1 MPIKTTMSYHF
12 TPVRMTIK
20 KNTNN
25 KCWLGYREKPSN
37 STPGYMSK
45 KYKNTTQKDTG
56 TPMFIA
62 ALFVTA
68 KVVKVYNQFKCPT
81 IDEWIKKMWYKQ
93 WNTTEL

>member
-1 MPIKTTMSYHF
+1 
-12 TPVRMTIK
+12 
-20 KNTNN
+20 
-25 KCWLGYREKPSN
+25 
-37 STPGYMSK
+37 MSK

-81 IDEWIKKMWYKQ
+81 IGSYGASI
-93 WNTTEL
+93 